1 MINLGIL
8 HLVRRTLALVA
19 LLATLAGVAAPVCAT
34 PMEEQAP
41 ASHCGGANDH
51 GMPEH
56 GAPTGSPI
64 HHHTLALCESGVCV
78 STQFASMTLVAV
90 GVPITSYP
98 LSIEVALTS
107 VAPQHTTPPPRS

>member
-1 MINLGIL
+1 MNLGIA

-19 LLATLAGVAAPVCAT
+19 LLATLGAVAVPVCAA
-34 PMEEQAP
+34 PMEAKASP
-41 ASHCGGANDH
+41 SHCAGASDH